1 MFMNALD
8 KYADLIEKRDV
19 WIKDAHREAI
29 TLVTPYRR
37 AEIAAHHLNAAYT
50 SDIPLTSSL
59 VNIGRTVFQESKYPD
74 NITKGDLIGAGW
86 TVIRPAVIEGLLKL
100 QRQSQVK
107 VGNAQLH
114 RAGLWEMYQNT
125 LRKTTKKGDWTAY
138 MLADGDSEWVDELLM
153 LAPQNAESPRSK
165 LYNHPPLEWESFYHP
180 EFGPLSNRS
189 NKMIRGMFS
198 AKANNSLNAINK
210 LQSTKF
216 LINENVYNR
225 MLKDMVDINEQIKA
239 TSDSSI
245 STSSKMLE
253 VRSIVRLAQQN
264 LGKDVYSPVT
274 VDFRGRTYYSAKYL
288 TRSGNDWSKGLLGV
302 DPEAIGDEGYDNL
315 LVAAID
321 FRDKGVESKMSR
333 AKKLSLAESQV
344 DQFVAVANGAEYL
357 YAGEP
362 GQFLAVCY
370 DIKGALDMGI
380 DFDMFKSGVL
390 LSRDASQSGPMLMG
404 IATQDEMAMKYTN
417 VLKDT
422 ERHDLYEYMGSVML
436 DLLKNKKVEGGE
448 ITQKPEELWKEG
460 GWYKS
465 NKANFEV
472 QAKKDFL
479 KLFDEDPGAIR
490 KWAKYPLM
498 LFGYSAQTLC
508 IAEDLWEKMNVKYS
522 WLTPI
527 HCHFIADLFYK
538 ACEKAIPSVYKFMEG
553 MKKFGSHAHK
563 LDQDVLVESSYG
575 GFPFMQDYYK
585 FESKSKVCKYN
596 SKNKKE
602 RRHELMYKEKT
613 DKRDIYAVRSGTP
626 ANLVHSIDSDLLK
639 MVVNEFP
646 HTIAT
651 NHDAFF
657 ATASRVSELDVVLRE
672 CTYKMASYDLV
683 DNAIK
688 RYGLKAED
696 LGIVINELNPDF
708 DPLSNEFCYS

>member
-1 MFMNALD
+1 MNALE
-8 KYADLIEKRDV
+8 KYAELIQERDRYV
-19 WIKDAHREAI
+19 KHAHGDAIKLI
-29 TLVTPYRR
+29 TPYRR
-37 AEIAAHHLNAAYT
+37 AEIVAHHLNAAYT
-50 SDIPLTSSL
+50 ADIPLTASL
-59 VNIGRTVFQESKYPD
+59 INIGRSVLSEALYPEKLS
-74 NITKGDLIGAGW
+74 KGDLIGAGW
-86 TVIRPAVIEGLLKL
+86 TVIRPALVAGLLKL

-107 VGNAQLH
+107 IGNAQLH
-114 RAGLWEMYQNT
+114 RSGLWDMYQKT
-125 LRKTTKKGDWTAY
+125 LRKGAKKGDWSAY
-138 MLADGDSEWVDELLM
+138 MLADGDSDWVDELLM
-153 LAPQNAESPRSK
+153 LAPQSAENPRSK
-165 LYNHPPLEWESFYHP
+165 LYNHKPLEWDGFYHP

-189 NKMIRGMFS
+189 NKKVRTMFDG
-198 AKANNSLNAINK
+198 KAQNSLDAVNK

-216 LINENVYNR
+216 LLNENVYNR
-225 MLKDMVDINEQIKA
+225 MLKDMMLINEQIKE

-253 VRSIVRLAQQN
+253 VRSIMRLAQEN
-264 LGKDVYSPVT
+264 RGKDIYSPVT

-302 DPEAIGDEGYDNL
+302 EPEVIGAEGYDNL

-321 FRDKGVESKMSR
+321 FRDRGVEAKMSR
-333 AKKLSLAESQV
+333 ADKLALAESQV
-344 DQFVAVANGAEYL
+344 DDFIAVANGADYL
-357 YAGEP
+357 YATEP

-370 DIKGALDMGI
+370 DIKGAMDMWM
-380 DFDMFKSGVL
+380 DYDQFKSGVL

-417 VLKDT
+417 VLEDT
-422 ERHDLYEYMGSVML
+422 ERHDLYEYMGGVML
-436 DLLKNKKVEGGE
+436 NLLKEKKVTPGE
-448 ITQKPEELWKEG
+448 LTDKPEETWKEG
-460 GWYKS
+460 GWYKQ
-465 NKANFEV
+465 NKSTFEA
-472 QAKKDFL
+472 QAKEDFL
-479 KLFDEDPGAIR
+479 KLFSEDPGAIR

-498 LFGYSAQTLC
+498 LFGYSAESLC
-508 IAEDLWEKMNVKYS
+508 IAEDLWNKMNVKYS

-538 ACEKAIPSVYKFMEG
+538 ACEKAIPSVYKFMQG
-553 MKKFGSHAHK
+553 MKSFGSHVHK
-563 LDQDVLVESSYG
+563 LDQDVLVQSSYG

-585 FESKSKVCKYN
+585 FESKSKICKYTD
-596 SKNKKE
+596 SKKKFHE
-602 RRHELMYKEKT
+602 HELMYKEKT
-613 DKRDIYAVRSGTP
+613 DKRDIHSVRSGTP

-657 ATASRVSELDVVLRE
+657 ATPGRINELDTVLRE

-683 DNAIK
+683 DNAIG

-696 LGIVINELNPDF
+696 LGIVINELNPKF
-708 DPLSNEFCYS
+708 NPLANEFCYS